1 METRRPSMRDV
12 ARASGLSLQTV
23 SRVANGEPNVNDA
36 TRDRVLSAMRDLGYR
51 PNLAA
56 RAMRRGSYQTIGIVY
71 QGLHAVGTRRTV
83 EAVSEY
89 AALGGYATML
99 MPIAAATGLAT
110 SGAFTRLEEMAVDV
124 IVSILT
130 SQLEFDS
137 PMVVPPGMHAI
148 LVGPRSNPD
157 VSSMDSDQIGGSEA
171 AVGHLL
177 AAGHRTVH
185 HITGAPGSFFAAR
198 REETWERML
207 REAGR
212 PVPEPLPGDW
222 SAHSGYLAVRRL
234 LETTPRSELP
244 TAIFSANDQMALGA
258 YRALGE
264 AGLRIPSDVSI
275 VGFDDIE
282 EAVDFSP
289 PLTTIAQ
296 DWDLLGREVLRVAS
310 ELLAGSPPQSVL
322 LPTRLVERGSVAPPR
337 APAG

>member
-1 METRRPSMRDV
+1 M
-12 ARASGLSLQTV
+12 SLQTV

-36 TRDRVLSAMRDLGYR
+36 TRDRVLTVMRELGYR

-56 RAMRRGSYQTIGIVY
+56 RAMRRGSYKTIGIVY

-89 AALGGYATML
+89 AALNGYATTL

-130 SQLEFDS
+130 SQLEFDT
-137 PMVVPPGMHAI
+137 PMQVPPGMHAI
-148 LVGPRSNPD
+148 LIGPQSNPD
-157 VSSMDSDQIGGSEA
+157 VSAMDSDQIGGSEA
-171 AVGHLL
+171 AVSHLL
-177 AAGHRTVH
+177 EAGHHTVH
-185 HITGAPGSFFAAR
+185 HIAGAPGSFFAAR
-198 REETWERML
+198 RQETWERML
-207 REAGR
+207 RERGR
-212 PVPEPLPGDW
+212 PVPEPLQGDW
-222 SAHSGYLAVRRL
+222 SAHSGYLAMRRL
-234 LETTPRSELP
+234 IETTPREELP

-264 AGLRIPSDVSI
+264 EGLRIPEDVSV

-310 ELLAGSPPQSVL
+310 ESLDGAPPQRVL
-322 LPTRLVERGSVAPPR
+322 LPTRLVVRESVAAPR
-337 APAG
+337 PR

>member
-1 METRRPSMRDV
+1 MRDV
-12 ARASGLSLQTV
+12 AQVAGLSLQTV
-23 SRVANGEPNVNDA
+23 SRVANGEPNVNEA
-36 TRDRVLSAMRDLGYR
+36 TRAHVLGVMRELGYR

-56 RAMRRGSYQTIGIVY
+56 RAMRRGSYKTIGIVY

-89 AALGGYATML
+89 AALNGYATTL

-130 SQLEFDS
+130 SQLEFDT
-137 PMVVPPGMHAI
+137 PMLVPPGMHAI
-148 LVGPRSNPD
+148 LIGPQSNPD
-157 VSSMDSDQIGGSEA
+157 VSAMDSDQVGGSEA

-177 AAGHRTVH
+177 DAGHRTVH
-185 HITGAPGSFFAAR
+185 HISGAPGSFFAAR
-198 REETWERML
+198 RQETWANVL
-207 REAGR
+207 RAEGR
-212 PVPEPLPGDW
+212 EVPEPMQGDW
-222 SAHSGYLAVRRL
+222 TAHSGYLAIRRML
-234 LETTPRSELP
+234 DTTDPADYP

-258 YRALGE
+258 YRAFGE
-264 AGLRIPSDVSI
+264 AGVRVPDDVSV

-296 DWDLLGREVLRVAS
+296 DWDLLGKEVLRVAS
-310 ELLAGSPPQSVL
+310 ESLAGAPPQSVL
-322 LPTRLVERGSVAPPR
+322 LPTRLVVRESVAAPR
-337 APAG
+337 A

>member
-1 METRRPSMRDV
+1 MRDV
-12 ARASGLSLQTV
+12 AQVAGLSLQTV
-23 SRVANGEPNVNDA
+23 SRVANGEPNVNEA
-36 TRDRVLSAMRDLGYR
+36 TRAHVLGVMRELGYR

-56 RAMRRGSYQTIGIVY
+56 RAMRRGSYKTIGIVY

-89 AALGGYATML
+89 AALGGYATTL

-130 SQLEFDS
+130 SQIEFDT
-137 PMVVPPGMHAI
+137 PMQVPPGMHAI
-148 LVGPRSNPD
+148 LIGPQSNPD
-157 VSSMDSDQIGGSEA
+157 VSAMDSDQIGGSTM
-171 AVGHLL
+171 AVRHLL
-177 AAGHRTVH
+177 EAGHRTVH

-198 REETWERML
+198 RAETWERIL
-207 REAGR
+207 RDAGR
-212 PVPEPLPGDW
+212 PVPEPMQGDW
-222 SAHSGYLAVRRL
+222 SAHSGYLAVRRML
-234 LETTPRSELP
+234 DETDPAEYP
-244 TAIFSANDQMALGA
+244 TAIFSSNDQMALGA

-264 AGLRIPSDVSI
+264 AGIRIPEDISI

-310 ELLAGSPPQSVL
+310 ESLAGAPPQSVL
-322 LPTRLVERGSVAPPR
+322 LPTRLVVRESVAPPR
-337 APAG
+337 A

>member
-1 METRRPSMRDV
+1 MRDV
-12 ARASGLSLQTV
+12 ARVSGLSLQTV

-36 TRDRVLSAMRDLGYR
+36 TRDRVLSVMRDLGYR

-56 RAMRRGSYQTIGIVY
+56 RAMRRGSYKTIGIVY

-89 AALGGYATML
+89 AALNGYATTL

-130 SQLEFDS
+130 SQLEFDT

-148 LVGPRSNPD
+148 LIGPQSNPD
-157 VSSMDSDQIGGSEA
+157 VSAMDSDQIGGSEA
-171 AVGHLL
+171 AVQHLL
-177 AAGHRTVH
+177 EAGHRTVQ
-185 HITGAPGSFFAAR
+185 HITGASGSFFAAR
-198 REETWERML
+198 RQETWARVL
-207 REAGR
+207 AEAGR
-212 PVPEPLPGDW
+212 PVPEPLRGDW
-222 SAHSGYLAVRRL
+222 SAHSGYLATRRL
-234 LETTPRSELP
+234 IETTSREELP

-264 AGLRIPSDVSI
+264 AGLRIPEDVSI

-310 ELLAGSPPQSVL
+310 ESLAGAPPQSVL
-322 LPTRLVERGSVAPPR
+322 LPTRLVVRESVAPPR
-337 APAG
+337 A

>member
-1 METRRPSMRDV
+1 MRDV
-12 ARASGLSLQTV
+12 AQVAGLSLQTV
-23 SRVANGEPNVNDA
+23 SRVANGEPNVNEA
-36 TRDRVLSAMRDLGYR
+36 TRAHVLGVMRELGYR

-56 RAMRRGSYQTIGIVY
+56 RAMRRGSYKTIGIVY

-89 AALGGYATML
+89 AALNGYATTL

-130 SQLEFDS
+130 SQLEFDT
-137 PMVVPPGMHAI
+137 PMRVPPGMHAI
-148 LVGPRSNPD
+148 LIGPQSNSE
-157 VSSMDSDQIGGSEA
+157 VSAMDSDQIGGSTA
-171 AVGHLL
+171 AVQHLL
-177 AAGHRTVH
+177 DAGHHTVH
-185 HITGAPGSFFAAR
+185 HISGAPGSFFAAR
-198 REETWERML
+198 RAETWERIL

-212 PVPEPLPGDW
+212 PVPEPMQGDW
-222 SAHSGYLAVRRL
+222 SAHSGYLATRRM
-234 LETTPRSELP
+234 LEHTAPADYP

-264 AGLRIPSDVSI
+264 AGLRIPDDISI

-296 DWDLLGREVLRVAS
+296 DWDLLGKEVLRVAS
-310 ELLAGSPPQSVL
+310 ESLAGAPPQSVL
-322 LPTRLVERGSVAPPR
+322 LPTRLVERQSVAPPR
-337 APAG
+337 GS

>member
-1 METRRPSMRDV
+1 MRDV
-12 ARASGLSLQTV
+12 ARVSGMSLQTV

-36 TRDRVLSAMRDLGYR
+36 TRDRVLTVMRELGYR

-56 RAMRRGSYQTIGIVY
+56 RAMRRGSYKTIGIVY

-89 AALGGYATML
+89 AALNGYATTL

-130 SQLEFDS
+130 SQLEFDT
-137 PMVVPPGMHAI
+137 PMQVPPGMHAI
-148 LVGPRSNPD
+148 LIGPQSNPD
-157 VSSMDSDQIGGSEA
+157 VSAMDSDQIGGSEA
-171 AVGHLL
+171 AVSHLL
-177 AAGHRTVH
+177 EAGHHTVH
-185 HITGAPGSFFAAR
+185 HIAGAPGSFFAAR
-198 REETWERML
+198 RQETWERML
-207 REAGR
+207 RERGR
-212 PVPEPLPGDW
+212 PVPEPLQGDW
-222 SAHSGYLAVRRL
+222 SAHSGYLAMRRL
-234 LETTPRSELP
+234 IETTPREELP

-264 AGLRIPSDVSI
+264 EGLRIPEDVSV

-310 ELLAGSPPQSVL
+310 ESLDGAPPQRVL
-322 LPTRLVERGSVAPPR
+322 LPTRLVVRESVAAPR
-337 APAG
+337 PR

>member
-1 METRRPSMRDV
+1 MRDV
-12 ARASGLSLQTV
+12 AQVAGLSLQTV
-23 SRVANGEPNVNDA
+23 SRVANGEPNVNEA
-36 TRDRVLSAMRDLGYR
+36 TRAHVLGVMRELGYR

-56 RAMRRGSYQTIGIVY
+56 RAMRRGSYKTIGIVY

-89 AALGGYATML
+89 AALNGYATTL

-130 SQLEFDS
+130 SQLEFDT
-137 PMVVPPGMHAI
+137 PMLVPPGMHAI
-148 LVGPRSNPD
+148 LIGPQSNPD
-157 VSSMDSDQIGGSEA
+157 VSAMDSDQVGGSQA

-177 AAGHRTVH
+177 DAGHRTVH
-185 HITGAPGSFFAAR
+185 HISGAPGSFFAAR
-198 REETWERML
+198 RQETWANVLSAEG
-207 REAGR
+207 RE
-212 PVPEPLPGDW
+212 VPEPMQGDW
-222 SAHSGYLAVRRL
+222 TAHSGYLAIRRM
-234 LETTPRSELP
+234 LETTDPAHYP

-258 YRALGE
+258 YRAFGE
-264 AGLRIPSDVSI
+264 AGVRVPDDVSV

-310 ELLAGSPPQSVL
+310 ESLAGAPPQSVL
-322 LPTRLVERGSVAPPR
+322 LPTRLVVRESVAAPR
-337 APAG
+337 A

>member
-1 METRRPSMRDV
+1 MRDV
-12 ARASGLSLQTV
+12 AQVAGLSLQTV
-23 SRVANGEPNVNDA
+23 SRVANGEPNVNEA
-36 TRDRVLSAMRDLGYR
+36 TRAHVLGVMRELGYR

-56 RAMRRGSYQTIGIVY
+56 RAMRRGSYKTIGIVY

-89 AALGGYATML
+89 AALNGYATTL

-130 SQLEFDS
+130 SQLEFDT
-137 PMVVPPGMHAI
+137 PMLVPPGMHAI
-148 LVGPRSNPD
+148 LIGPQSNPD
-157 VSSMDSDQIGGSEA
+157 VSAMDSDQVGGSEA

-177 AAGHRTVH
+177 DAGHRTVH
-185 HITGAPGSFFAAR
+185 HISGAPGSFFAAR
-198 REETWERML
+198 RQETWANVL
-207 REAGR
+207 RAEGR
-212 PVPEPLPGDW
+212 EVPEPMQGDW
-222 SAHSGYLAVRRL
+222 TAHSGYLAIRRM
-234 LETTPRSELP
+234 LETTDPADYP

-258 YRALGE
+258 YRAFGE
-264 AGLRIPSDVSI
+264 AGVRVPDDVSV

-310 ELLAGSPPQSVL
+310 ESLAGAPPQSVL
-322 LPTRLVERGSVAPPR
+322 LPTRLVVRESVAAPR
-337 APAG
+337 A

>member
-1 METRRPSMRDV
+1 MRDV
-12 ARASGLSLQTV
+12 AQVAGLSLQTV
-23 SRVANGEPNVNDA
+23 SRVANGEPNVNES
-36 TRDRVLSAMRDLGYR
+36 TRAHVLGVMRELGYR

-56 RAMRRGSYQTIGIVY
+56 RAMRRGSYKTIGIVY

-89 AALGGYATML
+89 AALNGYATTL

-130 SQLEFDS
+130 SQLEFDT
-137 PMVVPPGMHAI
+137 PMRVPPGMHAI
-148 LVGPRSNPD
+148 LIGPQSNPT
-157 VSSMDSDQIGGSEA
+157 VSAMDSDQIGGSTA
-171 AVGHLL
+171 AVQHLL
-177 AAGHRTVH
+177 EAGHHTIH
-185 HITGAPGSFFAAR
+185 HITGASGSFFAAR
-198 REETWERML
+198 RAETWERLL

-212 PVPEPLPGDW
+212 PVPEPMEGDW
-222 SAHSGYLAVRRL
+222 SAHSGYLAIRRM
-234 LETTPRSELP
+234 LERTDPADYP

-264 AGLRIPSDVSI
+264 AGLRIPDDISI

-310 ELLAGSPPQSVL
+310 ESLAGAPPQSVL
-322 LPTRLVERGSVAPPR
+322 LPTRLVVRESVAPPR
-337 APAG
+337 G

>member
-1 METRRPSMRDV
+1 MRDV
-12 ARASGLSLQTV
+12 AQVAGLSLQTV
-23 SRVANGEPNVNDA
+23 SRVANGEPNVNEA
-36 TRDRVLSAMRDLGYR
+36 TRAHVLGVMRELGYR

-56 RAMRRGSYQTIGIVY
+56 RAMRRGSYKTIGIVY

-89 AALGGYATML
+89 AALNGYATTL

-130 SQLEFDS
+130 SQLEFDT
-137 PMVVPPGMHAI
+137 PMRVPPGMHAI
-148 LVGPRSNPD
+148 LIGPQSNPD
-157 VSSMDSDQIGGSEA
+157 VSAMDSDQVGGSEA

-177 AAGHRTVH
+177 EAGHRTVH
-185 HITGAPGSFFAAR
+185 HISGAPGSFFAAR
-198 REETWERML
+198 RQETWANVL
-207 REAGR
+207 RAEGR
-212 PVPEPLPGDW
+212 EVPEPMQGDW
-222 SAHSGYLAVRRL
+222 TAHSGYLAIRRM
-234 LETTPRSELP
+234 LETTDPADYP

-258 YRALGE
+258 YRAFGE
-264 AGLRIPSDVSI
+264 AGVRVPDDVSV

-310 ELLAGSPPQSVL
+310 ESLAGAPPQAVL
-322 LPTRLVERGSVAPPR
+322 LPTRLVERQSVAPPR
-337 APAG
+337 G